1 MVWLPDG
8 EKNSKICLFVLTWS
22 TDGQTDGQTE
32 RRTDIAWRNIPR
44 LCIASRG
51 ENEKNKCIR
60 ETILKDPLAEAQT
73 RNTFC
78 GMRVCVPVPK
88 FCKKNS
94 FPRKTSLKS
103 DNWLLS
109 YDHKRFSIW
118 RPSAILNFKILKF
131 LYLVTSLTQLSS
143 SSKPAV
149 DYKISSK
156 SNDFSL
162 RYADLTNFKM
172 VDVRHLKFYGP
183 GMGSS
188 KSSWG
193 SSYWWSIDHF

>member
-94 FPRKTSLKS
+94 FPRKISLKS
-103 DNWLLS
+103 DNRLLN

-118 RPSAILNFKILKF
+118 RPSAMLNFKILIF
-131 LYLVTSLTQLSS
+131 GHITHATVLEFQTCCWLQNFV
-143 SSKPAV
+143 
-149 DYKISSK
+149 KIEQFFFEICRFNEFQDGGCPPS
-156 SNDFSL
+156 
-162 RYADLTNFKM
+162 
-172 VDVRHLKFYGP
+172 
-183 GMGSS
+183 
-188 KSSWG
+188 
-193 SSYWWSIDHF
+193 